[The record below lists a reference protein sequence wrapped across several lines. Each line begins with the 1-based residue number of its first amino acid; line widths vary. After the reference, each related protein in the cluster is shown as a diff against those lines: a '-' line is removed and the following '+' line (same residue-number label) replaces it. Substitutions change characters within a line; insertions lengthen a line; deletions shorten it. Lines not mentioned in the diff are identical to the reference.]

1 MLFHLST
8 DAEDPQRVATV
19 LAEIMGGKATPF
31 PPVAEGSWVAHANDA
46 TNTLVEVYPAGTR
59 LVEGPDGTVGLP
71 GPARQRSAVHFAL
84 GTRLSRDQVYAIAA
98 REGWPVETYSRGGM
112 FRVIE
117 LWIEGA
123 RLAEI
128 LTEEMQQ
135 EYLDAVRLDRWE
147 QALAEGPAPHAKA
160 A

>member
-46 TNTLVEVYPAGTR
+46 TNTLVEVYPAGTL

-71 GPARQRSAVHFAL
+71 GPSRQRSAVHFAL
-84 GTRLSRDQVYAIAA
+84 GTSLSRDQVYAIAA

-135 EYLDAVRLDRWE
+135 EYLDSVRLDRWE
-147 QALAEGPAPHAKA
+147 QALAQGPAPHAKA